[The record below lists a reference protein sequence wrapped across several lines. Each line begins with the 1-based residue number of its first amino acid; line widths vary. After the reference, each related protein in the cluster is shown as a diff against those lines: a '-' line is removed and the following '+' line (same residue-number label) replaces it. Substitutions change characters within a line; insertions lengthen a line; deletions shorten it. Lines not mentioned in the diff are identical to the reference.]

1 MAGKRISISQKK
13 SVHDAIADICIRVPT
28 NEEIKYEGAKTILQG
43 HNEDNL
49 LVRIKHRIMNNKCLS
64 GGRDAS
70 SKHKMMIIAHV
81 EQHSIG
87 PHNICYKFIPR
98 MLAFPN
104 QSYG

>member
-1 MAGKRISISQKK
+1 MQSLTFAYGYLRMKK
-13 SVHDAIADICIRVPT
+13 SNTKV
-28 NEEIKYEGAKTILQG
+28 AKQYCKDT
-43 HNEDNL
+43 NEDNL
-49 LVRIKHRIMNNKCLS
+49 LVRIKHWIMDNKCLS